1 MIDFQGIFVDSFT
14 LGFAIASG
22 ASLIGMALSYIK
34 HIIRSVSDTKD
45 DI

>member
-14 LGFAIASG
+14 LGFGIATA
-22 ASLIGMALSYIK
+22 ASVVGMALAFIK
-34 HIIRSVSDTKD
+34 RLIRSASDTRE